1 MSLVN
6 PVQQLLDTTQ
16 KVRELKLKKYEFQ
29 GLGNELTSSQIDLMT
44 KYNRSKGMK
53 HTRDLGNRREEIL
66 RKYLLKSNLI
76 PSKCRISQLS
86 SRVTDTNGNYSREL
100 DILLSNNDEN
110 IILMKRGESLEV
122 HPIENTYG
130 TIQVKSKFTLK
141 ELESAFENIASY
153 KKLRKN
159 LTDQKPEHSNE
170 GFGVI
175 FFYITDMTNSELTDH
190 INNVKAEYTS
200 DLLPNAIFILNH
212 GHFLPIYQNQAL
224 LLTDAIREATS
235 DNINYYCNPHH
246 NDHLYHFHN
255 ILLHLLRK
263 TRISLVEISNYYN
276 IGNIDFSNNIS
287 FKFYVGEFLELATCN
302 KHKSPTKVEY
312 LREINSQN
320 LEKIFQYISTSEIFD
335 ELFLIAN
342 KKSGSFVKIYN
353 PDNIDLKNLLKY
365 EEGFLAY
372 EKITINKLGNKFDV
386 LLPHYYIQK
395 ENLFEDCPQC
405 KKNAKTRTNRALAK
419 LKP

>member
-6 PVQQLLDTTQ
+6 PIQQLLDTTQ

-29 GLGNELTSSQIDLMT
+29 GLGNELASSQIELMA

-130 TIQVKSKFTLK
+130 TIQVKSKFNLK
-141 ELESAFENIASY
+141 ELKSAFENIASY

-175 FFYITDMTNSELTDH
+175 FFYITDMTNLELTDH

-212 GHFLPIYQNQAL
+212 GHFLPIYQNQTL
-224 LLTDAIREATS
+224 LLTDAIKEVTS
-235 DNINYYCNPHH
+235 DNINYYCNPNH

-255 ILLHLLRK
+255 ILLYLLRK
-263 TRISLVEISNYYN
+263 TRISLVEISSYYN
-276 IGNIDFSNNIS
+276 IGNIDFSSNIS
-287 FKFYVGEFLELATCN
+287 FKFDAGEFLELAICK
-302 KHKSPTKVEY
+302 KHRSPTEVEY

-320 LEKIFQYISTSEIFD
+320 LEKIFQNIATSQFVD
-335 ELFLIAN
+335 EGLLIAN
-342 KKSGSFVKIYN
+342 RQSSSLVKVYN
-353 PDNIDLKNLLKY
+353 PENLELQKLLKY
-365 EEGFLAY
+365 ENGFLAY
-372 EKITINKLGNKFDV
+372 EKITINKLGNKFHV

-405 KKNAKTRTNRALAK
+405 KKNEKTKANRALAK